1 VVTLRS
7 QLKTLTQQKLTP
19 LRLTPLRLTPL
30 LLLLLQTLLLRS
42 NQESS
47 TKNER
52 NDRWTL
58 RVQRFVVYDT
68 DDDIEQV

>member
-30 LLLLLQTLLLRS
+30 LLLQTLLLRS
-42 NQESS
+42 NQENS

-58 RVQRFVVYDT
+58 GVQRFVVYDT